1 MHTHSAK
8 RPGMTAS
15 DAPVSL
21 MALRST
27 SDPVPAGPT
36 CSVRGTDVLRAGGGG
51 RPMAVGNFWTCGRAS
66 PDDDVGK
73 VSVRSKKW

>member
-1 MHTHSAK
+1 
-8 RPGMTAS
+8 MTVKYNIKHQELPLLATRFI
-15 DAPVSL
+15 
-21 MALRST
+21 RST

>member
-1 MHTHSAK
+1 MHTRSSK
-8 RPGMTAS
+8 RLGMTAS
-15 DAPVSL
+15 DASVSL

-27 SDPVPAGPT
+27 GDPVPAGPT

-66 PDDDVGK
+66 PDDVVRK
-73 VSVRSKKW
+73 VSV